1 MSNSSFPM
9 SRVRI
14 FLALGILGAVVLLF
28 YRLRDSGN
36 APEKTKEAIRKVLDD
51 QAEVWNARDLEGY
64 MAGYWQSD
72 DLTFFSPSGV
82 SHGKQEVFERYRR
95 KYKSRHID
103 EGFADVLA
111 LSASAAK
118 PCRAVCRWAPWR
130 RS

>member
-51 QAEVWNARDLEGY
+51 QAEVCERCAISKVTWPAIG
-64 MAGYWQSD
+64 
-72 DLTFFSPSGV
+72 SPM
-82 SHGKQEVFERYRR
+82 
-95 KYKSRHID
+95 I
-103 EGFADVLA
+103 
-111 LSASAAK
+111 
-118 PCRAVCRWAPWR
+118 
-130 RS
+130 